1 MTLAPDYRK
10 SVTARDYAD
19 DPRSGVGRFHILMP
33 VGRYGGEQLG
43 DTLALPYELTDRPWT
58 RETDRIFRRATRYES
73 LWACAMTAS
82 IAQDVGVDF
91 EISGGPIKK
100 AHWKNLLNFA
110 GHGWKSHLLPRL
122 KKDFQQT
129 NNGMFIELE
138 RASRSSASRITNI
151 HWLDSL
157 YCERTGDPDF
167 PVIYTDARGYE
178 HVMPAHTIQFAA
190 MNPSSEREDLGR
202 GECSTQMSWRQIC
215 KLAAIERLI
224 YEKVSGKG
232 VDSIQVILGM
242 DDRTLED
249 VIDSSKLNAQQ
260 KDAEEGR
267 IFARQHLG
275 TILVGMLRD
284 DVKHISIPLKGFP
297 EGFDAQMERGWAL
310 NTYANAAGID
320 PQVLA
325 PLVGGELGGTSRQS
339 ETLKAYRDQRAGVLF
354 EQTFTH
360 LLNDWIIPQDTT
372 LFFVSQDLQA
382 RKAEAEVKQLETT
395 NILSVHERGLLTDPQ
410 AQAMLADQDII
421 AKEYVMEEQRPMDGL
436 SEHEKQL
443 EVDNATPQT
452 ETNGTNAQ
460 NQNQQVA
467 ASIINSTQSRTVAK
481 ATDDELDSMID
492 RELADALTWVK
503 AIQKTE

>member
-10 SVTARDYAD
+10 SVTANDYAD

-91 EISGGPIKK
+91 EISNVGPIKK

-138 RASRSSASRITNI
+138 RASRSAASRITNI

-167 PVIYTDARGYE
+167 PVIYTDARGYD
-178 HVMPAHTIQFAA
+178 HVMPAHTVVFAA

-202 GECSTQMSWRQIC
+202 GECSTQMAWRQIC
-215 KLAAIERLI
+215 KLAAIERDV
-224 YEKVSGKG
+224 YEKITGSGIH
-232 VDSIQVILGM
+232 SI
-242 DDRTLED
+242 E
-249 VIDSSKLNAQQ
+249 
-260 KDAEEGR
+260 
-267 IFARQHLG
+267 
-275 TILVGMLRD
+275 ILVGIDDIQITDMIDTATMTAKQADSEQGRLFARKYLGSVISGMLGRE
-284 DVKHISIPLKGFP
+284 VQHISIPLKGFP
-297 EGFDAQMERGWAL
+297 ENHNPQEERGWAL

-372 LFFVSQDLQA
+372 LFFVTQDLQA
-382 RKAEAEVKQLETT
+382 RKAEAEVKQIETT
-395 NILSVHERGLLTDPQ
+395 NILQVHERGLLTDPQ

-421 AKEYVMEEQRPMDGL
+421 DKRYVTEEQQAIDGL

-443 EVDNATPQT
+443 EVDTPEQPIIT
-452 ETNGTNAQ
+452 PETAVVET
-460 NQNQQVA
+460 
-467 ASIINSTQSRTVAK
+467 K
-481 ATDDELDSMID
+481 ADDSDLDELID
-492 RELADALTWVK
+492 AELVDAMEWVQL
-503 AIQKTE
+503 IQAEKK